1 MPHVQVKVIE
11 GAFTPEEKQQMI
23 TKVTE
28 AMVEVE
34 GEALRPVTSVI
45 VEDIRS
51 GEWGIGGR
59 TLTAQDVKDMRAG

>member
-1 MPHVQVKVIE
+1 MPYVQVKVIE

-23 TKVTE
+23 TKVTD

-45 VEDIRS
+45 VEEIRS

-59 TLTAQDVKDMRAG
+59 TLTAKDVKDMQAG